1 MLTLTLACANLS
13 SVDRLFDGFIFQIH
27 FSAYEKVSWSTHAE
41 NLKTRWDTSGKF
53 LVPMNRIAMLI
64 QSVAHLLRYE
74 KLLQNFQ
81 IYSDTACV
89 HKARGQCEIFNL
101 TAVISL
107 RVQ

>member
-53 LVPMNRIAMLI
+53 LVPINRIAMLI
-64 QSVAHLLRYE
+64 AHLLRNE
-74 KLLQNFQ
+74 KPFQIFQ

-89 HKARGQCEIFNL
+89 NKARGLVDLIFNL

-107 RVQ
+107 RV

>member
-27 FSAYEKVSWSTHAE
+27 FSAYEKVSWSIHAE
-41 NLKTRWDTSGKF
+41 NLKTRWGTSGKF
-53 LVPMNRIAMLI
+53 LVPMNRIAMLT
-64 QSVAHLLRYE
+64 AHFLRYE
-74 KLLQNFQ
+74 ELFQNFR

-89 HKARGQCEIFNL
+89 NKARGLGDLIFNL

-107 RVQ
+107 RV